1 MDEILKRLAR
11 GELSVAEASRA
22 LKADRLKKLQEFAR
36 IDLERAQRTGIP
48 EIILALGKSSA
59 EVAAIAL
66 AQATATGFAL
76 ITRAREADL
85 DELRSRLAAAET
97 QGFELEY
104 NPVARTILL
113 KRQGYTFVRR
123 GKIGLLAAG
132 TADRPVAEEARVVAE
147 ICGCEVITAYDV
159 GIAGLHR
166 LAAPLEQMLQERVAV
181 LIVVAGMEGALPSVV
196 AGLMDV
202 PVIGVPTSV
211 GYGLG
216 GEGIAALLA
225 MLQSCAPGLA
235 VVNIDNGVGAAT
247 FAAKCLRRQDD

>member
-1 MDEILKRLAR
+1 MDEILKKLAR
-11 GELSVAEASRA
+11 GELSVEEASRA
-22 LKADRLKKLQEFAR
+22 LKVDRLKQLHEFAR

-66 AQATATGFAL
+66 AQATATGFAV
-76 ITRAREADL
+76 ITRARQADV
-85 DELRSRLAAAET
+85 DELRTRLAAEELE
-97 QGFELEY
+97 FELEY
-104 NPVARTILL
+104 NPVARAILL
-113 KRQGYTFVRR
+113 KRRGHAFERR

-132 TADRPVAEEARVVAE
+132 TADRPVAEEARIVAE
-147 ICGCEVITAYDV
+147 VCGCEVITAYDV
-159 GIAGLHR
+159 GIAGIHR
-166 LAAPLEQMLQERVAV
+166 LAAPLEQMITEGVAV

-196 AGLMDV
+196 AGLVDV

-216 GEGIAALLA
+216 GDGVAALLA

-235 VVNIDNGVGAAT
+235 IVNIDNGVGAAT
-247 FAAKCLRRQDD
+247 IAAKCVHHRKQ

>member
-1 MDEILKRLAR
+1 MDEILQRLAR
-11 GELSVAEASRA
+11 GDLSIEEASRA
-22 LKADRLKKLQEFAR
+22 LKADRLMKLQEFAR
-36 IDLERAQRTGIP
+36 IDLERARRTGIP
-48 EIILALGKSSA
+48 ELILALGKSSS

-76 ITRAREADL
+76 ITRARETDL
-85 DELRSRLAAAET
+85 AELRSRLAAEAPE
-97 QGFELEY
+97 FELEY
-104 NPVARTILL
+104 NAIARTILL
-113 KRQGYTFVRR
+113 KRPGYTIPRR

-166 LAAPLEQMLQERVAV
+166 LAAPLAQMLQEQVAV
-181 LIVVAGMEGALPSVV
+181 LMVVAGMEGALPSVV
-196 AGLMDV
+196 AGLVDV
-202 PVIGVPTSV
+202 PVIGVPTSI

-216 GEGIAALLA
+216 GDGIAALLA

-247 FAAKCLRRQDD
+247 FAAKCVHRQDG

>member
-11 GELSVAEASRA
+11 GELSVEEASRT
-22 LKADRLKKLQEFAR
+22 LKADRLKRLQEFAR
-36 IDLERAQRTGIP
+36 LDLERAQRTGIP
-48 EIILALGKSSA
+48 ELILALGKSSA

-76 ITRAREADL
+76 ITRAREGDL
-85 DELRSRLAAAET
+85 AELRSRLAVDT
-97 QGFELEY
+97 PGFELEY
-104 NPVARTILL
+104 NPVARTVLL

-123 GKIGLLAAG
+123 RKIGVLAAG

-147 ICGCEVITAYDV
+147 VCGCEVITAYDV

-166 LAAPLEQMLQERVAV
+166 LAAPLEQMLQEQVAV

-196 AGLMDV
+196 AGLVDV

-216 GEGIAALLA
+216 GDGVAALLA

-247 FAAKCLRRQDD
+247 FAAKCVHRKDES